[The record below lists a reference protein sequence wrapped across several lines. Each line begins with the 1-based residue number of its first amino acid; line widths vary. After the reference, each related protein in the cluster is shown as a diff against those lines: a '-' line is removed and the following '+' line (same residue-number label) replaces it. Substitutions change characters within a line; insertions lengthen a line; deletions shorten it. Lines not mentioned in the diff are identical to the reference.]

1 MERCRALSAAR
12 GYAVCSVP
20 AWFRGSSGSVGDDAG
35 EAGISGG
42 GASGASGAG
51 GRGAPRSCG
60 GMEPLGRLQ
69 LGAGK
74 PVVGAGGIGE
84 LQLCSEGGEG

>member
-42 GASGASGAG
+42 GASGAG

-74 PVVGAGGIGE
+74 PVVGAGGIGR